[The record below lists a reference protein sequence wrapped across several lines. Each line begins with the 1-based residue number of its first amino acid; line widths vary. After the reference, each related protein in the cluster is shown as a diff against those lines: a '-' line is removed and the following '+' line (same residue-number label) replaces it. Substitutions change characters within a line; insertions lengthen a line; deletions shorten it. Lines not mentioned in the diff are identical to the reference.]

1 MLNGAGKT
9 TLFNAISGLVPYSGN
24 IRWDK
29 TDLRGRSPAAIARSG
44 LVQCPETR
52 ELCGD
57 MSVRENLDLA
67 GQHLSTGDASQQLEW
82 LYDLFPQLRDRER
95 QIARTMSGG
104 EQKMLAIAR
113 SL

>member
-9 TLFNAISGLVPYSGN
+9 SLFNAISGIVPNSGN

-57 MSVRENLDLA
+57 MSVRERQNRPHDERWGA
-67 GQHLSTGDASQQLEW
+67 ANACNRAFSDDAAETTDFS
-82 LYDLFPQLRDRER
+82 
-95 QIARTMSGG
+95 
-104 EQKMLAIAR
+104 
-113 SL
+113 